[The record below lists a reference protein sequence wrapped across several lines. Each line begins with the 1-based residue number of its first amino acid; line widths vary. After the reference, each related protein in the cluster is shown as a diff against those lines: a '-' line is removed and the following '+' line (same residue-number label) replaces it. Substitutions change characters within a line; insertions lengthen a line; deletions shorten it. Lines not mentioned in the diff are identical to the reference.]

1 MTLPDHMPSAH
12 RRHADWTPARVLTQA
27 VKLGP
32 SVTAFCEMIMA
43 DRPHPEQG
51 FRTCL
56 GILALARSYD
66 ANRLDAACRRG
77 LTIRARSVTSI
88 KSILQSGL
96 DRAFFDDPVEGS
108 PLQHANIRGQGY
120 YH

>member
-1 MTLPDHMPSAH
+1 MAC
-12 RRHADWTPARVLTQA
+12 WTPARVLARA

-32 SVTAFCEMIMA
+32 SVTAFSEMIMA

-56 GILALARSYD
+56 GILAWARSYD

-77 LTIRARSVTSI
+77 LTIRARSTFRKRGVSI

-96 DRAFFDDPVEGS
+96 DRAFLDDPVEGS

>member
-1 MTLPDHMPSAH
+1 MLA
-12 RRHADWTPARVLTQA
+12 QA

-32 SVTAFCEMIMA
+32 SVTAFCEMVMA

-66 ANRLDAACRRG
+66 ANRIDAACQRG
-77 LTIRARSVTSI
+77 LTIRARSVASI

-96 DRAFFDDPVEGS
+96 DRAFLDDSVEGN

>member
-1 MTLPDHMPSAH
+1 MLA
-12 RRHADWTPARVLTQA
+12 QA

-32 SVTAFCEMIMA
+32 SVTAFCEMAMA

-56 GILALARSYD
+56 GILALTKSYD
-66 ANRLDAACRRG
+66 ANRLDAACQRG
-77 LTIRARSVTSI
+77 LTIRARPTFRKRVASI

-96 DRAFFDDPVEGS
+96 DRAFLDGPVEGS
-108 PLQHANIRGQGY
+108 PLPLSRG
-120 YH
+120 HH

>member
-1 MTLPDHMPSAH
+1 MLA
-12 RRHADWTPARVLTQA
+12 QA

-32 SVTAFCEMIMA
+32 SVTAFCEMVMA

-77 LTIRARSVTSI
+77 LTIRARSVASI

-96 DRAFFDDPVEGS
+96 DRAFLDDPVEGS
-108 PLQHANIRGQGY
+108 PLQSTPISVA
-120 YH
+120 